1 MKFLIQQDPTM
12 HYAVLNRAT
21 VRVAGTRDISSRLT
35 ADSINDGARAQ
46 TKSGLWRACR
56 LTILCS
62 VVSVGVLA
70 SLTPVP
76 ARADEGGVPKEIAA
90 LKNQVAALQS
100 AVATLQTSNSA
111 LQSQVNALH
120 SQLAVV
126 QSNKALALGPFV
138 SVDPNPENGVIGPNI
153 TFTGANIHIVS
164 GSHVTDDHLSTG
176 DRSPAVAI

>member
-1 MKFLIQQDPTM
+1 M
-12 HYAVLNRAT
+12 HCTLLNRAT
-21 VRVAGTRDISSRLT
+21 VRVADTRDIRGRLT
-35 ADSINDGARAQ
+35 ADSINDDAPTQ
-46 TKSGLWRACR
+46 TKSSLWRVCG
-56 LTILCS
+56 LTIFCS

-111 LQSQVNALH
+111 LQTQVNTLQT
-120 SQLAVV
+120 QLAAV

-138 SVDPNPENGVIGPNI
+138 SVDPNQEKRGNR
-153 TFTGANIHIVS
+153 AKY
-164 GSHVTDDHLSTG
+164 HL
-176 DRSPAVAI
+176 